1 MQAAFPKIV
10 IPEQY
15 LGHVP
20 LLLGYLV
27 MSFVFSVGAVYLTAA
42 VAKTRPVQHAFALG
56 IVQLAIG
63 ISFEVSYWD
72 LLPVWYHLV
81 FLLLL
86 IPGNVLGGVV
96 QAGRRPAQQLT

>member
-1 MQAAFPKIV
+1 MLRSILAVLAGAVLWSVCWLPFTAGMQAAFPKIV

-27 MSFVFSVGAVYLTAA
+27 MSFVFSIGAVYLTA
-42 VAKTRPVQHAFALG
+42 
-56 IVQLAIG
+56 
-63 ISFEVSYWD
+63 
-72 LLPVWYHLV
+72 PVWYHLA
-81 FLLLL
+81 FLLL
-86 IPGNVLGGVV
+86 IPGNVLDGVV